1 MAEPVR
7 FVKIRLCK
15 NCEAWLE
22 PGYEE
27 DLCPECLKKQKEEQ
41 KDDTHDI
48 L

>member
-15 NCEAWLE
+15 NCKEWLR
-22 PGYEE
+22 PGYKE
-27 DLCPECLKKQKEEQ
+27 DLCPKCLKEKEES
-41 KDDTHDI
+41 DRDEAHNI